1 MITFVEGTVEY
12 IEENAVVLNNG
23 GFGARIFMS
32 PSALSNLK
40 VGEQK
45 RIHTFLRVAED
56 IFDLYGFLTR
66 EELEM
71 FKMIISVSGAG
82 PKAALAIL
90 SVMSPQTL
98 TLAVVTD
105 DYKSITKAQ
114 GVGPKLAQKI
124 VLELKDKLKGKEI
137 HLDGADSAV
146 ITPASGGNDAVD
158 ALVVLGYSQSEAMRA
173 VASVSPDLSTEET
186 IKAALIRLM
195 KQQEV
200 GHAHRTRI

>member
-1 MITFVEGTVEY
+1 MITFVEGTIEY
-12 IEENAVVLNNG
+12 IEENAVVINNG
-23 GFGARIFMS
+23 GFGARIYMA
-32 PSALSNLK
+32 PSALATLK

-66 EELEM
+66 EELNM

-90 SVMSPQTL
+90 SVLSPQAL

-114 GVGPKLAQKI
+114 GIGPKLAQKI

-137 HLDGADSAV
+137 HLGGDDDAV
-146 ITPASGGNDAVD
+146 ITPVSGGNDAVD

-195 KQQEV
+195 KQ
-200 GHAHRTRI
+200 